1 VTTVTRPKIGR
12 YAAGDF
18 PQAQQFLRAV
28 FVNPATLR
36 SAFPAT
42 WRVSGSPDD
51 LADPLDRLHRQQ
63 CGRDVRP
70 RTGPQSQ
77 PV

>member
-1 VTTVTRPKIGR
+1 MQPHRSRLGRRRTTARDFIHTVFVDYPRGRVTTVTRPKIGR

-42 WRVSGSPDD
+42 
-51 LADPLDRLHRQQ
+51 
-63 CGRDVRP
+63 
-70 RTGPQSQ
+70 
-77 PV
+77 